1 MVTQIEKAV
10 YSRLLQM
17 LLLSACALG
26 LIVFGASAARHLHAG
41 RSFSSQDIPPATEE
55 YTQLTDLLDS
65 EDAIPFSVPSG
76 PVKGEEVEIIPV
88 SFSEETSEQNTTDLT
103 TTEHAAGTSEQASNA
118 ATDQSHD
125 SGTEAHS
132 TNQDSSD
139 HSAEQAHSASNPFVG
154 EPNDSQPGSQKSE
167 PGPVSTVDQGTD
179 KHGTGKADGK
189 ASLTTTRYIANQMDQ
204 ADEDLRS
211 GSFERAIS
219 RYQALESRTTGETN
233 LGLAF
238 RLALCAET
246 MGSYAE
252 AIDSYQRLGARAAG
266 RNWGGIATFGEARCL
281 VSMKR
286 HEALRGDLLR
296 RALTDE
302 SAFTATL
309 RKELFHLL
317 GRSQWSSLLPKEKPD
332 LLNDLTPALPEW
344 HPESHVTLDS
354 LKTLLKA
361 EPPKVESL
369 QLTIL
374 EASEKLP
381 DQILLKIHSATA
393 SPEKLLAA
401 IVSHCQFELNA
412 SESARNAMESRSAKI
427 HVMSRSLAL
436 ILDAL
441 TIPYGNLWQL
451 EGSKIEL
458 LTAEEAGDEV
468 TREFRVSAAERL
480 LRTALLESPESVQAG
495 HTRVSLGALLFQ
507 QGLTADAAHLFQ
519 QQSEMSEDNS
529 VAAEAAFNLAK
540 CRLVLHQA
548 EDARTAFLLCVDSA
562 DADSE
567 VRLAGYLYAGRLRIE
582 LGRVQDAITT
592 LMHALSMSDGTDMEP
607 QAAMTLA
614 SAYLMAENAHGA
626 NSVLKER
633 RTALMAPEYRN
644 PAAFLSSLSRFR
656 AAVLP
661 DKKEREGRSV
671 VEAMVHL
678 NPEKQ
683 FGAHWCLLAGDAAD
697 ELGLAQQAT
706 DAYLMVLQLQP
717 AKPMRDQTLL
727 KLATRFQADNRLEDA
742 HLLLTAVTP
751 QESESIS
758 QMAQLKNAEVAIEQ
772 GKPKVAVEFCREL
785 LEKRSTPELRRETFR
800 IMGRAYERLR
810 NHRAAVYC
818 FSGMLPDAEV
828 EAEGYREAEQGDLP

>member
-1 MVTQIEKAV
+1 
-10 YSRLLQM
+10 SLP
-17 LLLSACALG
+17 S
-26 LIVFGASAARHLHAG
+26 
-41 RSFSSQDIPPATEE
+41 P
-55 YTQLTDLLDS
+55 
-65 EDAIPFSVPSG
+65 VPSG
-76 PVKGEEVEIIPV
+76 LGEEAEIIPV
-88 SFSEETSEQNTTDLT
+88 GFTEEAAEQHSTEVTTS
-103 TTEHAAGTSEQASNA
+103 EHAAEKSDQAPNTLA
-118 ATDQSHD
+118 DQSQN
-125 SGTEAHS
+125 SGSEAHS
-132 TNQDSSD
+132 TNQGSSD
-139 HSAEQAHSASNPFVG
+139 HSADHAPVASNPFVG
-154 EPNDSQPGSQKSE
+154 ESNESQAGSQKSE
-167 PGPVSTVDQGTD
+167 PVPVSTVDHGSD
-179 KHGTGKADGK
+179 KHRTNKADEKADDK

-219 RYQALESRTTGETN
+219 RYQALESRTTGESN

-281 VSMKR
+281 VSMER

-296 RALTDE
+296 RTLTDE

-361 EPPKVESL
+361 EPPKVEPL

-374 EASEKLP
+374 EAAEKLP
-381 DQILLKIHSATA
+381 DEILLKIHSATA

-412 SESARNAMESRSAKI
+412 SESARSAMESRSAKI
-427 HVMSRSLAL
+427 HVTSRSLAL

-451 EGSKIEL
+451 DGSKIEL
-458 LTAEEAGDEV
+458 LAAEEAGDEA
-468 TREFRVSAAERL
+468 TREFRVNAAERL

-519 QQSEMSEDNS
+519 QQAAISEDNS

-540 CRLVLHQA
+540 CRLALHQA

-751 QESESIS
+751 QESESI
-758 QMAQLKNAEVAIEQ
+758 
-772 GKPKVAVEFCREL
+772 
-785 LEKRSTPELRRETFR
+785 
-800 IMGRAYERLR
+800 
-810 NHRAAVYC
+810 
-818 FSGMLPDAEV
+818 
-828 EAEGYREAEQGDLP
+828 